1 MAKGQITERT
11 FRLVTA
17 GYIKYL
23 EYYCENKADIG
34 VNFLIIIVDRYKT
47 LDHLLS
53 ARLKGLICSLG
64 LPVRCPLPLNR
75 GARLIEV
82 ILLLFYKRNDWDLNL
97 VSA

>member
-23 EYYCENKADIG
+23 EYYDENKADIG
-34 VNFLIIIVDRYKT
+34 VNFFIIIVDRYKT

-53 ARLKGLICSLG
+53 VRLKG
-64 LPVRCPLPLNR
+64 VD
-75 GARLIEV
+75 
-82 ILLLFYKRNDWDLNL
+82 LFIGTSCK
-97 VSA
+97 VSASAK